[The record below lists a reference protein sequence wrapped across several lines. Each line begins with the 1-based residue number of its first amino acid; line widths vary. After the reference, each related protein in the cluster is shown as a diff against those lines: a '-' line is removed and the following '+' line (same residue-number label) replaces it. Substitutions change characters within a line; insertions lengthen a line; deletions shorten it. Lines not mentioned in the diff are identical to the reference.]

1 VSTLRTFIVPVNAR
15 EGFFEA
21 DVATFYGTTA
31 SPKGIAILTLCD
43 GKPESSAV
51 RSGLLGPDGQPQLS
65 APKKLGS
72 QKWRYVVALEGEAP
86 PVSLGGPTVL
96 MQPIG
101 GVWAGMGGVWVFVER
116 IA

>member
-31 SPKGIAILTLCD
+31 SPKGIAILTLCEGD
-43 GKPESSAV
+43 PVAAP
-51 RSGLLGPDGQPQLS
+51 RSGLLGPDGQPQLA

-86 PVSLGGPTVL
+86 PVSLGGPTVQ